1 MIEALG
7 EKMKCVLARSL
18 AGGGISGERVTN
30 QARDQKTLK
39 FYPAEDDVT
48 QERGWNNNQ
57 NIKHVVDHS
66 TEAYWQMDKEFRITY
81 TNAACEKISRG
92 FNKKE
97 FAGRSL
103 LEFLTPEGIESL
115 WQVNGLRLKNEAQ
128 GIKTDIIF
136 HELQMKRKDGTYFWA
151 GISASPLRDQNGE
164 VIGYQGI
171 MRDISVY
178 KQYEAERKR
187 HETLLKK
194 VENMAAMRN
203 VTGGV
208 AHELNNVMAGIL
220 GYSEYLLLQ
229 EELDNK
235 ALQKHVGNIIHS
247 GERAAAIIQDLLVM
261 SKKDGAIH
269 TPVNLND
276 LILMCLKKNEFQKLA
291 GRYPG
296 MALKQDLESPL
307 HPVSGSLPH
316 LKKTIMNLLSVS
328 CEQAGP
334 GGIISI
340 ATRTV
345 YLGRPING
353 YDSLREGEYVVLSV
367 TDNGNGFAAEDA
379 SHVFEPFYIRKALKK
394 GVTGLELSVVL
405 DVIKDHHGFVD
416 VMSKIGCGTTFT
428 IYLPVL
434 HGDMKRN
441 HYGIPQTNH
450 SDRPASIN

>member
-1 MIEALG
+1 MIEELG
-7 EKMKCVLARSL
+7 EKMKSALERSF
-18 AGGGISGERVTN
+18 AGGGISGDGITD
-30 QARDQKTLK
+30 QDRDTKALK
-39 FYPAEDDVT
+39 FHPTEDDAT
-48 QERGWNNNQ
+48 QERGWKNNQ

-66 TEAYWQMDKEFRITY
+66 TEAYWQMDKEFIITY

-92 FNKKE
+92 FNQGE

-128 GIKTDIIF
+128 GIKTDIVF

-194 VENMAAMRN
+194 VENMTAMRN
-203 VTGGV
+203 MTSGV

-261 SKKDGAIH
+261 AKKDGTIR
-269 TPVNLND
+269 TPVNLNE
-276 LILMCLKKNEFQKLA
+276 LIPACLKKNEFQKLA

-296 MALKQDLESPL
+296 MAIKQDLEPSL

-316 LKKTIMNLLSVS
+316 LNKSIMNLLSVS

-334 GGIISI
+334 GGAVSI
-340 ATRTV
+340 TTRTV

-353 YDSLREGEYVVLSV
+353 YDGLREGEYVVLFI
-367 TDNGNGFAAEDA
+367 TDNGNGFAAEDT

-394 GVTGLELSVVL
+394 GITGLELSVVL
-405 DVIKDHHGFVD
+405 DVIKDHNGFVD
-416 VMSKIGCGTTFT
+416 VMSKIGYGTTFT

-434 HGDMKRN
+434 RGDMQDN
-441 HYGIPQTNH
+441 YCMASQMNH
-450 SDRPASIN
+450 SDGPTSIN